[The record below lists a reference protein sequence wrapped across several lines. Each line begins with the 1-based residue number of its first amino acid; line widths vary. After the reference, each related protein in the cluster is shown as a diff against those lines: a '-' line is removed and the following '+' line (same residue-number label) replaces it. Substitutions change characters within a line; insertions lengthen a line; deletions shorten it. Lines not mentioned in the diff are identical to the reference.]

1 MNLASTGSTSG
12 KLRRSLM
19 VFAVG
24 YIFVATL
31 VIAAISFFPLFGI
44 LRQQEEAAL
53 LNTAKTRAMAVE
65 EYLGRVRDVSRQI
78 AARTTIRSRLEEYAT
93 GKLSKQELEQ
103 ITTAL
108 LYDSLDQ
115 SDELVGITR
124 LDTCGE
130 IISQV
135 GEQIPDRFHLV
146 CDPTANQMLFSD
158 PKFVHKT
165 LYLIA
170 TAPIMDHTGL
180 RIGTDLLLFATSN
193 LRNIVRGDMDQ
204 KRYVGYVLGRAQ
216 IEGLQNFPF
225 GSLMQPEIITMEGTD
240 MPQDENLGD
249 VVGKGTG
256 LIRFRSHDSEPPYM
270 AAFHSIKT
278 TGWGLLVIVSQ
289 RELYKKVNQ
298 TLVSLASTVFG
309 LTLLSGLGLYLLM
322 RPLAGKVLVYSG
334 ELEQLN
340 KDLQQRMIE
349 RQTVEKQLRRSEL
362 EWSETF
368 EAITDAVSI
377 MDLQGN
383 LLKTNLGARTLLGME
398 SSRKWENIPGRLFK
412 AGKIPQESLF
422 ARMLK
427 EKKPQFGENYLPE
440 EDRYFQV
447 SVYPLCNEQ
456 GELWGGVHIAK
467 DITEE
472 KRLARLKEDLI
483 SSVSHEM
490 RTPLTAMLGFVEY
503 MLENQVD
510 RSEEK
515 SYLEIVQKETN
526 RLNDMIS
533 NFLDLQ
539 RLQAQM
545 ESYYF
550 EAVKPCEMLEEAH
563 SLFAKASRKHK
574 IIINCN
580 HDLPLVRGDRKKLL
594 QVFKNLLSNAIKYS
608 PDGGEIQLSAALDGE
623 GVTFT
628 VQDQGVGIPQDALDK
643 IFARFYRVEDP
654 AHRLPSGTGLGLA
667 LAWEIIK
674 AHRGK
679 IWAQSTPKQG
689 STFFVQLPIMPTL

>member
-1 MNLASTGSTSG
+1 MPRASNGTTSG
-12 KLRRSLM
+12 KLRRRLM
-19 VFAVG
+19 MFAVG
-24 YIFVATL
+24 YIFIATL

-44 LRQQEEAAL
+44 LRQQEESSL
-53 LNTAKTRAMAVE
+53 LNTAKTRALAVE
-65 EYLGRVRDVSRQI
+65 EYLGRVHDVSRQI
-78 AARTTIRSRLEEYAT
+78 AARTTIRSRLEEYAK
-93 GKLSKQELEQ
+93 GKLSKHELEE

-135 GEQIPDRFHLV
+135 GEPIPDRFHLV
-146 CDPTANQMLFSD
+146 CDPTSNEMLFSD

-165 LYLIA
+165 LYLIS

-180 RIGTDLLLFATSN
+180 RIGTDLLLFATRD
-193 LRNIVRGDMDQ
+193 LKNIIRGDRDQ

-225 GSLMQPEIITMEGTD
+225 GSMMQPEIITLEGAE
-240 MPQDENLGD
+240 MPQDGNLGD

-270 AAFHSIKT
+270 AAFSSIQT
-278 TGWGLLVIVSQ
+278 TGWGLLVIVSE
-289 RELYKKVNQ
+289 RELYKKANQ
-298 TLVSLASTVFG
+298 TLVSLSSTVLL
-309 LTLLSGLGLYLLM
+309 LTLLSGMGLLLLLK
-322 RPLAGKVLVYSG
+322 PLAGKVLVYSG
-334 ELEQLN
+334 ELENLN
-340 KDLQQRMIE
+340 LDLQQRIEE
-349 RQTVEKQLRRSEL
+349 RQAVEKQLRRSEL

-383 LLKTNLGARTLLGME
+383 LLKMNQGARVLLGME
-398 SSRKWENIPGRLFK
+398 SSKKWENIPGRLFK

-427 EKKPQFGENYLPE
+427 EKQPQFGENYLPE

-447 SVYPLCNEQ
+447 SVYPLCNET
-456 GELWGGVHIAK
+456 GDLWGGVHIAK

-490 RTPLTAMLGFVEY
+490 RTPLTAMLGFIEY
-503 MLENQVD
+503 LLENQVD
-510 RSEEK
+510 RCEEK
-515 SYLEIVQKETN
+515 NYLEIVQKETN

-550 EAVKPCEMLEEAH
+550 EAVSPCEMLDEAQE
-563 SLFAKASRKHK
+563 LFAKASRKHK
-574 IIINCN
+574 IIINCS
-580 HDLPLVRGDRKKLL
+580 HELPLVRGDRKKLL

-608 PDGGEIQLSAALDGE
+608 PDGGEIQLSASVSEE

-628 VQDQGVGIPQDALDK
+628 VRDQGVGIPKDALDK
-643 IFARFYRVEDP
+643 IFARFYRVEDR
-654 AHRLPSGTGLGLA
+654 AHRMPSGTGLGLA

-679 IWAQSTPKQG
+679 IWAESAPKKG
-689 STFFVQLPIMPTL
+689 STFFVRLPIMPTL